1 MPLQRKFTGPVR
13 ITFKKVSLALSRYFM
28 GVLKP
33 SSGNYYSGS
42 LGGMFGSQTAASSN
56 GMYIVGQ
63 GDTVIDSTN
72 IQGGR
77 IQRINYDGSIAFQ
90 IVGTNYVYN
99 PGDSPQYYST
109 LNTTNSGNI
118 YAGAYI
124 STPAGG
130 GIYLTKYTSGGSF
143 TWSTSI
149 NYLMYDVTAIT
160 SDSSENVYFGGR
172 KNTGDFDVSQR
183 YSIGSLNSSGNTI
196 RWQIDYGTDR
206 GTAGT
211 FGYGLSAYSSSVYA
225 TGIFYAS
232 TYVQYGFFAKFSQ
245 SSGALEFEQMY
256 SSGTR
261 FTSLI
266 QNSSGDCYIGGRQI
280 ATSEAGC
287 FLLKTNSS
295 GTKQWATTI
304 TTNGDTAKIAID
316 SSENIYMISRHSD
329 TVVSISKY
337 NSSGTIQWQRNLTS
351 SFTTSGLGSISI
363 TSDNNIFLAL
373 TARDSGLTRYYPFVA
388 YLNSDGSGTGTYD
401 LDGQS
406 YTYAASSYT
415 ISTHSGSFSSFPL
428 GVTSQSRYISSVTP
442 ASISDNL
449 TLLKTRV

>member
-1 MPLQRKFTGPVR
+1 MALLRKFTGPVR

-118 YAGAYI
+118 YAGGYI
-124 STPAGG
+124 NTPAGG

-143 TWSTSI
+143 TWSTLI
-149 NYLMYDVTAIT
+149 NYIMYDVTAIT

-172 KNTGDFDVSQR
+172 KTTGDFDVSQR
-183 YSIGSLNSSGNTI
+183 YSIASLNSSGNTI

-206 GTAGT
+206 GTQGT
-211 FGYGLSAYSSSVYA
+211 FGFGLSAYSSSVYA
-225 TGIFYAS
+225 IGVFYRS

-245 SSGALEFEQMY
+245 SSGSLEFEQMY
-256 SSGTR
+256 SDNTR
-261 FTSLI
+261 FTSLV
-266 QNSSGDCYIGGRQI
+266 QNSSGDCYIGGYDANTGR
-280 ATSEAGC
+280 G

-337 NSSGTIQWQRNLTS
+337 DSSGTIQWQRDLTS
-351 SFTTSGLGSISI
+351 SFTMSGLGSISI

-406 YTYAASSYT
+406 YTYAASSRT
-415 ISTHSGSFSSFPL
+415 ISTNSGSFSSFPL
-428 GVTSQSRYISSVTP
+428 GSASQSRTINSFTP
-442 ASISDNL
+442 ASTSDNL